1 MVRNNVSL
9 FLMFLLPSSTLL
21 QRGCDSSTSIVE
33 LEVLIEV
40 RSALS
45 TLNERMNYLQDK
57 VEDMATSLQNK
68 LTTVDSKVEKNIKAV
83 TENIKSLQTEYQ
95 KVNKVVENKFNM
107 QDSESNSGIKEE
119 LKQVKDLITNQIEKQ
134 TLHGKL
140 NDIKDKLLNVEKQLN
155 NKRTLDEEVHFFK
168 SQLKDKTDNFTIE
181 IHECK
186 HLPGDCKDV
195 QERGYKESGIYR
207 IQPRLSNDSF
217 LVWCDMMTRGGG
229 WVSVLKR
236 VDGSQDFYLN
246 WNEYKNGFG
255 SLPGEHW
262 VGLDH
267 LSELTNSQRNELL
280 VELVDWDLKNVSA
293 LYDSFIVGNE
303 STGYVLE
310 SLGDYTGDAGDSMAN
325 HLGKKFSTLDRDQD
339 ENADKESCSV
349 FFQAGWWFKN
359 CYFTL
364 LTGRYVKPKPGVN
377 YQYKSTIKWKDFH
390 GYNYSLKAA
399 TMLIRPIYV

>member
-349 FFQAGWWFKN
+349 FFRNWM
-359 CYFTL
+359 
-364 LTGRYVKPKPGVN
+364 VV
-377 YQYKSTIKWKDFH
+377 
-390 GYNYSLKAA
+390 
-399 TMLIRPIYV
+399 

>member
-1 MVRNNVSL
+1 
-9 FLMFLLPSSTLL
+9 
-21 QRGCDSSTSIVE
+21 
-33 LEVLIEV
+33 
-40 RSALS
+40 
-45 TLNERMNYLQDK
+45 MNYLQDK
-57 VEDMATSLQNK
+57 VEDMATSLENK
-68 LTTVDSKVEKNIKAV
+68 LATVDSKVEKNIKAV

-195 QERGYKESGIYR
+195 QERGYNESGIYR

-217 LVWCDMMTRGGG
+217 LVWCDMVTRGGG

-236 VDGSQDFYLN
+236 VDGSQNFYLN

-267 LSELTNSQRNELL
+267 LSELTSKFLHCL
-280 VELVDWDLKNVSA
+280 VH
-293 LYDSFIVGNE
+293 LYIFFIMQIV
-303 STGYVLE
+303 
-310 SLGDYTGDAGDSMAN
+310 
-325 HLGKKFSTLDRDQD
+325 
-339 ENADKESCSV
+339 NAM
-349 FFQAGWWFKN
+349 N
-359 CYFTL
+359 C
-364 LTGRYVKPKPGVN
+364 
-377 YQYKSTIKWKDFH
+377 
-390 GYNYSLKAA
+390 
-399 TMLIRPIYV
+399 